1 MSGLLHLDF
10 GLFDGI
16 HDVRVGRTAAQIAA
30 HKFADL
36 SIIFCMAFM
45 HARNRGHNLARRTV
59 ATLECIVI
67 DEGLLHRM
75 QRAIGLYQTFDGGHV
90 VALVH
95 CGEAEARQ
103 DPAIVDEHSA
113 GATLAMI
120 ATFFGSGQTDMVA
133 KGIKQCRPPI
143 KSKPMI
149 PAVDS

>member
-1 MSGLLHLDF
+1 
-10 GLFDGI
+10 
-16 HDVRVGRTAAQIAA
+16 
-30 HKFADL
+30 
-36 SIIFCMAFM
+36 
-45 HARNRGHNLARRTV
+45 
-59 ATLECIVI
+59 
-67 DEGLLHRM
+67 M

-149 PAVDS
+149 PAVDSQFYVQKSVGIRRFCLHHGLAASAV